1 MFAHSHMYNNCR
13 DIHEHEREM
22 REYGIV
28 LWSFDGEGFSELK
41 PRSLCCPNH
50 RAWARL
56 HHEPTALTW

>member
-41 PRSLCCPNH
+41 S
-50 RAWARL
+50 
-56 HHEPTALTW
+56 